1 MRYREQALLAS
12 VPGHLTWE
20 RYCGFLDL
28 SMPAFM
34 AVQRRRLVEALPALA
49 GSGIGRTFLGGHSI
63 ASVEQLRAVAPLTS
77 FDDYRSFFQPLMS
90 ITLPEPPIFWA
101 TTSRLNLDEA
111 LIPYNQAAFE
121 HLMDGTVAAFLL
133 ATADGRGDTRLE
145 PQDRVLYNLPPSPY
159 LSGMLPHGLAPRV
172 RLRSVLDFHEA
183 EDLDF
188 QDKVALGFKRGLEGG
203 VDLVVSMTSVLL
215 KMGESFEQRP
225 KGRSARGFLRK
236 PQVAWRMLAALAKSK
251 REGRPVLPKDLWKLK
266 GLVCWGADTGVYR
279 DQIRH
284 YWGCDP
290 YELLAITEG
299 GILAMQSWTREGMT
313 FVPGTNFLEF
323 IRETDALAPDGT
335 GSSEL
340 QTLLLDEIEPGE
352 RYEVVITS
360 CVGMPFLRYRTGV
373 LVDVLGAGDEEA
385 GISLPQVQPA
395 GRVHDLIDIAG
406 FTRLDEQTV
415 STAMRDAG
423 LSPFT
428 WTARREHEGANPVL
442 RVYLERDGRDQVD
455 IEAALHRSLLD
466 RDAYYRDLQ
475 EMLAVR
481 PLRIAAIEP
490 GAFRAYAGDR
500 RARSVDL
507 DRQAIPHINATDEEI
522 AELMLKSRSLVQE
535 TGAKA
540 AGDGPAP
547 SLVA

>member
-1 MRYREQALLAS
+1 MYRNQALLAS

-34 AVQRRRLVEALPALA
+34 EIQRRRLVEALPALA
-49 GSGIGRTFLGGHSI
+49 ESGIGRTFLDGHSI
-63 ASVEQLRAVAPLTS
+63 ASVEQLRGVAPLTS
-77 FDDYRSFFQPLMS
+77 FDDYRSFFKPLMS
-90 ITLPEPPIFWA
+90 VTLPEPPIFWA
-101 TTSRLNLDEA
+101 RTSRLNMDEA
-111 LIPYNQAAFE
+111 SIPYNQAAFD
-121 HLMDGTVAAFLL
+121 HLMDGTMAAFLL
-133 ATADGRGDTRLE
+133 AAADGRGATHLE

-159 LSGMLPHGLAPRV
+159 LSGMIPYGLAPRV

-183 EDLDF
+183 EELDF
-188 QDKVALGFKRGLEGG
+188 QDKVALGFKRALEGG

-215 KMGESFEQRP
+215 KMGESFEQRS
-225 KGRSARGFLRK
+225 GRRSAIGLLRQ
-236 PQVAWRMLAALAKSK
+236 PHAAWRMLGALAKSK

-279 DQIRH
+279 EQIRH
-284 YWGCDP
+284 YWGCYP

-323 IRETDALAPDGT
+323 IREADALGWDGT
-335 GSSEL
+335 DSSDPP
-340 QTLLLDEIEPGE
+340 TFLLDEVETGE

-360 CVGMPFLRYRTGV
+360 CVGMPFLRYRTG
-373 LVDVLGAGDEEA
+373 LLIDVLAVEDEEA
-385 GISLPQVQPA
+385 GISLPQVRPA
-395 GRVHDLIDIAG
+395 GRVHDVIDIAG
-406 FTRLDEQTV
+406 FTRLDEQTL

-442 RVYLERDGRDQVD
+442 RVYMERSGRDEVD
-455 IEAALHRSLLD
+455 IEVALHRSLLD

-475 EMLAVR
+475 EMLAIR

-490 GAFRAYAGDR
+490 GTFRAYAGDR

-522 AELMLKSRSLVQE
+522 AELMLKSRSIAQAAAIDA
-535 TGAKA
+535 TGVA
-540 AGDGPAP
+540 PTP

>member
-1 MRYREQALLAS
+1 MEI
-12 VPGHLTWE
+12 
-20 RYCGFLDL
+20 
-28 SMPAFM
+28 
-34 AVQRRRLVEALPALA
+34 QRQRLVETLPALSKSA
-49 GSGIGRTFLGGHSI
+49 IGRTFLDGRRI
-63 ASVEQLRAVAPLTS
+63 ASVQELRSVAPLTS

-90 ITLPEPPIFWA
+90 VTLPEPPIFWA
-101 TTSRLNLDEA
+101 RTSRLNMDEA

-121 HLMDGTVAAFLL
+121 HLMDGTMAAFLL
-133 ATADGRGDTRLE
+133 AAAEGRDETRLE

-183 EDLDF
+183 EELDF
-188 QDKVALGFKRGLEGG
+188 QDKVALGFKRALEGG

-215 KMGESFEQRP
+215 RMGESFEQRS
-225 KGRSARGFLRK
+225 KTRSATGLLRK
-236 PQVAWRMLAALAKSK
+236 PHVAWRMLAALAKSK

-266 GLVCWGADTGVYR
+266 GLVCWGTDTGIYR

-313 FVPGTNFLEF
+313 FVPATNFLEF
-323 IRETDALAPDGT
+323 IRETDALAWDPTD
-335 GSSEL
+335 SSEL
-340 QTLLLDEIEPGE
+340 PTVLLDEVEPGE

-373 LVDVLGAGDEEA
+373 LVDVLGAEDEEA
-385 GISLPQVQPA
+385 GISLPQVRPC

-406 FTRLDEQTV
+406 FTRLDEHTI

-428 WTARREHEGANPVL
+428 WTARREHEGADPVL
-442 RVYLERDGRDQVD
+442 RVYMERNDRGEAD
-455 IEAALHRSLLD
+455 IDAALHRSLLD

-500 RARSVDL
+500 RARGVAL
-507 DRQAIPHINATDEEI
+507 DRQSIPHINATDEEI
-522 AELMLKSRSLVQE
+522 AELMLKSRSLAE
-535 TGAKA
+535 ATGAQA
-540 AGDGPAP
+540 SGVGPAP
-547 SLVA
+547 SLVG